1 MHLPSETAASI
12 EIAKNEKKT
21 TNAAPLIGLPVV
33 TFAPSML
40 QSEVTNTTEVD
51 FGTALPNDKITRQIS
66 LRNSLPQQVRI
77 VAISTTC
84 GCLAAK
90 PNDLIIGPSA
100 ATTIEVDL
108 QTGGSEQEITKT
120 ITLALATVNTDG
132 AEPLEFEMEVQVK
145 THVQNLLSFG
155 RNQLLLDVA
164 KLESNRGWSGWTFP
178 GSFYPGLEIEGV
190 RITTG
195 FPG

>member
-33 TFAPSML
+33 TFVPTML

-77 VAISTTC
+77 VGISTTC

-164 KLESNRGWSGWTFP
+164 KLESNRGWSG
-178 GSFYPGLEIEGV
+178 
-190 RITTG
+190 
-195 FPG
+195 